1 METVRLSRRDALR
14 AGVGAGL
21 SLALSSPGIAAA
33 DSFKLEKP
41 DVRIGASVGGAGFLP
56 VYVAIDHTWRPAGL
70 TGDLISFRGDSELA
84 QALAGDS
91 VDVAC
96 ISLDGLVTLIGANQP
111 CMAVYAGFNTAA
123 FAWVSA
129 PSIKSWNAVK
139 NTAIAVTSFGSMTD
153 IIARDMIK
161 KHGLTPLTDV
171 QVVQGG
177 PPVSQLQLLQSG
189 RVQAA
194 IIAPPW
200 TLIAKAAGFN
210 VLGTEKD
217 EVAAQWPA
225 EVWAAKTKFIEEN
238 PGTLKTI
245 LRAHVAA
252 VRLARS
258 NPTVAADSLAKALK
272 IKPDLAKETYDLL
285 IPTFDDRGR
294 LPDPKNMALF
304 WAVEQRAGN
313 VSGPWPNSKF
323 IDDRFIKSFSSWA
336 P

>member
-1 METVRLSRRDALR
+1 MQQHPISRREALR
-14 AGVGAGL
+14 ATLGAGL
-21 SLALSSPGIAAA
+21 SVALSSPGSAATQN
-33 DSFKLEKP
+33 FKLEKP

-96 ISLDGLVTLIGANQP
+96 ISLDGLVTLIAANQP

-123 FAWVSA
+123 FAWVAS
-129 PSIKSWNAVK
+129 PSIKSWSAVK

-161 KHGLTPLTDV
+161 KHGMTPLTDV

-194 IIAPPW
+194 LIAPPW
-200 TLIAKAAGFN
+200 TLIAKAQGFN

-217 EVAAQWPA
+217 EVASQWPA
-225 EVWAAKTKFIEEN
+225 EVWAAKTKFIDEN
-238 PGTLKTI
+238 PGTLKAI
-245 LRAHVAA
+245 LRSHVAA
-252 VRLARS
+252 VRLARA
-258 NPTVAADSLAKALK
+258 NPTIAADSLAKALK
-272 IKPDLAKETYDLL
+272 IKPELAQATYDLL
-285 IPTFDDRGR
+285 MPTFDDRGR

-304 WAVEQRAGN
+304 WSVEQRAGN
-313 VSGPWPNSKF
+313 VSGPWPTSKF
-323 IDDRFIKSFSSWA
+323 MDDRFIKSFSSWA